1 MITIPIM
8 VKSMLSL
15 RREMDTVFISTIMEI
30 STLDY
35 GKKILWFKVLISSKI
50 TKDLKE

>member
-1 MITIPIM
+1 MITISTM
-8 VKSMLSL
+8 AKSMLFL
-15 RREMDTVFISTIMEI
+15 RREMDTVFTSTIMAI

-35 GKKILWFKVLISSKI
+35 GKKILWFKALISSKI